1 MAGVSTDEGLR
12 AAIEKMRADG
22 VSEVAIGTFEDNY
35 RRLRDGETG
44 MVPESTIDPLDSP
57 ALETAA
63 HSPEDGVRALDRTVV
78 VKLNGGL
85 ATSMG
90 MDRAKSLLEV
100 KDGLSF
106 LDIIVRQVLTL
117 RRHHGV
123 RLPLM
128 FMDSYRTREDT
139 LRALQAYPDLPGDL
153 PPDFLQTK
161 EPKLLLED
169 LTPVSWPADPSLEW
183 CPPGHGD
190 IYGVLHSSG
199 LVEQMPEL
207 GYTQLFVSNADNQLG
222 RASCRER

>member
-1 MAGVSTDEGLR
+1 MSTDDGLR
-12 AAIEKMRADG
+12 AAIAKMRADD

-44 MVPESTIDPLDSP
+44 MVPESSIEPLDSP
-57 ALETAA
+57 ALDAAA
-63 HSPEDGVRALDRTVV
+63 HSDEEGTRALDRTVV

-106 LDIIVRQVLTL
+106 LDIIVRQVLAL
-117 RRHHGV
+117 RRSRGV

-128 FMDSYRTREDT
+128 FMDSYRTRDDT
-139 LRALQAYPDLPGDL
+139 LRALEAYPDIAADL
-153 PPDFLQTK
+153 PLDFLQTK

-169 LTPVSWPADPSLEW
+169 LTPVS
-183 CPPGHGD
+183 
-190 IYGVLHSSG
+190 
-199 LVEQMPEL
+199 
-207 GYTQLFVSNADNQLG
+207 
-222 RASCRER
+222 